1 MPKRDKKRAGLAMK
15 KILAILFVLASI
27 ISLAACSSEQI
38 LSSQISS
45 LSPSKEENT
54 MDLSSSN
61 IVIIYD
67 AEETGNIVEQTVL
80 LLQETLGGDLYE
92 IETNTINDFS
102 AYEFILL
109 GFTAS
114 NNNLPQQVRAF
125 LQSNDLG
132 ARTIYPFF
140 QR

>member
-15 KILAILFVLASI
+15 KILTTLFILASI
-27 ISLAACSSEQI
+27 ISLAACSSEQM

-67 AEETGNIVEQTVL
+67 AEETGNIVEQTAL
-80 LLQETLGGDLYE
+80 LLQETLAV
-92 IETNTINDFS
+92 IST
-102 AYEFILL
+102 
-109 GFTAS
+109 
-114 NNNLPQQVRAF
+114 R
-125 LQSNDLG
+125 
-132 ARTIYPFF
+132 
-140 QR
+140 